1 MKNIW
6 IFNHYAGITY
16 KEHGGRH
23 YWIAKNLIR
32 KGYNPTIFCANTLH
46 NTNGEQIDLEGK
58 KLQQKICDGISYV
71 VVKTPNYVSNG
82 IKRVKNMVA
91 FFLALF
97 PATKAYEKKY
107 EKPDLILASSVH
119 PLTCVAGI
127 KIARRYKVPCIVEIR
142 DLWPESILS
151 FANYKRNNILI
162 KLLFFLEKWLYKHGD
177 KLIFTMEGG
186 RDYIIEKGWNS
197 VIDLNKV
204 FYINNGIDLQQF
216 DYNKEH
222 NQIVDSELNDKEYF
236 KVIYAGSIS
245 HANNVGYLIKIAEK
259 LRNEKIKFFL
269 YGDGTEKIELEQLCK
284 EKGLNKVI
292 FKGKVEKKC
301 IPYILSQSNLNILN
315 YKAAD
320 VLKYGG
326 SQNKLFEYAAS
337 GKPILSNYKMGYDL
351 ILRYKCGIVEES
363 KSEEQYVKDI
373 LYFYE
378 HKDSKEYMNMCK
390 SARSLAEDYDFVKLT
405 DKLIR
410 VIESC
415 LSAER

>member
-151 FANYKRNNILI
+151 YTKYKKNNFLI
-162 KLLFFLEKWLYKHGD
+162 KLLFLLEKWIYVHAD
-177 KLIFTMEGG
+177 KIIFTMEGG
-186 RDYIIEKGWNS
+186 KDYIIEKGWEEA
-197 VIDLNKV
+197 IDLKKV
-204 FYINNGIDLQQF
+204 FYINNGVDVEQF
-216 DYNKEH
+216 DYNKLH
-222 NQIVDSELNDKEYF
+222 FQLDDKDLNNMEFF
-236 KVIYAGSIS
+236 KVIYTGSIRQ
-245 HANNVGYLIKIAEK
+245 ANHLEYLINVAERLK
-259 LRNEKIKFFL
+259 NEKIKILL
-269 YGDGTEKIELEQLCK
+269 YGKGIEATDLKRICK
-284 EKGLNKVI
+284 EKKLDNII
-292 FKGKVEKKC
+292 FKGSVEKKY
-301 IPYILSQSNLNILN
+301 IPFILSKGDLNILN
-315 YKAAD
+315 YKYTNI
-320 VLKYGG
+320 LKYGG
-326 SQNKLFEYAAS
+326 SQNKLFEYASS
-337 GKPILSNYKMGYDL
+337 GKPILSNCKMGYDL
-351 ILRYKCGIVEES
+351 ILKYRCGIVE
-363 KSEEQYVKDI
+363 KDNSEEQYAADI
-373 LYFYE
+373 LHLCYCKGME
-378 HKDSKEYMNMCK
+378 EYVIMCK
-390 SARSLAEDYDFVKLT
+390 NARKMAYEFDFKKLT
-405 DKLIR
+405 DKLIE
-410 VIESC
+410 VIES
-415 LSAER
+415 